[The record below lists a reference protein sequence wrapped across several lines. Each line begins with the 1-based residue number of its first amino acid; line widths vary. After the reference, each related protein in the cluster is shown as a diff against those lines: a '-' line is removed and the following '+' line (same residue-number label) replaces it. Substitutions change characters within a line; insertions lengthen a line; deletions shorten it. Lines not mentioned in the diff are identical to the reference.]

1 MTAIAALPLLTH
13 SGDEWGG
20 HAWWPIWPL
29 LWVALI
35 GAAVWFIVRRRD
47 RRHDPLDSARQV
59 LAERYARGELT
70 GEEYRSR
77 LDDLQGGP
85 R

>member
-1 MTAIAALPLLTH
+1 MTAIAALPILA
-13 SGDEWGG
+13 SNGDDWGHG
-20 HAWWPIWPL
+20 WWPIWPL

-35 GAAVWFIVRRRD
+35 GTAVWLIVRRRD
-47 RRHDPLDSARQV
+47 RRHDPLDSARQL
-59 LAERYARGELT
+59 LAERYARGELS
-70 GEEYRSR
+70 GEEYRAR

>member
-1 MTAIAALPLLTH
+1 MSAIAALPLLATGNH
-13 SGDEWGG
+13 DWD

-29 LWVALI
+29 LWVGLI
-35 GAAVWFIVRRRD
+35 GLAVWLIVRRRS
-47 RRHDPLDSARQV
+47 RGGDPLDRAREI

-70 GEEYRSR
+70 GEEYRGR

>member
-1 MTAIAALPLLTH
+1 MTTAIAALPLLTH
-13 SGDEWGG
+13 ADDEWG
-20 HAWWPIWPL
+20 HHWWPIWPL

-47 RRHDPLDSARQV
+47 RRHDPLDGARQV
-59 LAERYARGELT
+59 LAERYARGQLT

-77 LDDLQGGP
+77 LDDLQG